1 MKVAINTERHIW
13 MINVNIVGYLIPHCL
28 KLIQFLM
35 RMTDI
40 TVDVSFS
47 QYGYIDVNFS
57 ELL

>member
-35 RMTDI
+35 CMTDI

-47 QYGYIDVNFS
+47 QYGYIVVNFS